1 MANDYGDVKIIHRM
15 GFLDLVKLSLR
26 VFRTKL
32 MRTLLTIFGM
42 SIGIGTVLFLVS
54 LGYGLQ
60 YILIGKLVTSE
71 DSLITLEALYPPEVA
86 RNLTLADIED
96 IAKLPEVAEI
106 SPVAEFPGEL
116 KTGNLPGIVFMT
128 VVKDNY
134 FRLAGVKPDIGGVF
148 SEGKPGIVVT
158 NSTMQLFN
166 ASATPASLN
175 MEFALKILYQSD
187 NGEETGTSS
196 PEVALAKP
204 LPLLGILTE
213 DSQTPTVLVPASLV
227 PSPPPFFR
235 RALVKAQ
242 NIDVVESLRDKLI
255 NKGYY
260 ISAKID
266 LVNQARGVLRAIT
279 ITLGVFG
286 ITALFV
292 AAIGMFNTM
301 IVGFL
306 ERIYEVGI
314 MKSLGATDRDIRNL
328 FLMESS
334 MIGFLGGVGGI
345 ILGVTLGQLGNF
357 IMSTLSQRLGGE
369 AIQLFITPIWFM
381 GLIIGI
387 SILIGLGAGFWPARK
402 AATLSPKEAFVRK

>member
-1 MANDYGDVKIIHRM
+1 MANDYGDVKIIHRL
-15 GFLDLVKLSLR
+15 GALDMIKLSVR

-42 SIGIGTVLFLVS
+42 SVGIGTVLFLVS

-71 DSLITLEALYPPEVA
+71 DSLITLEALYPPEIS
-86 RNLTLADIED
+86 RNLSIADIDD
-96 IAKLPEVAEI
+96 ISKIPEVAEV
-106 SPVAEFPGEL
+106 SPIAEFPGEL
-116 KTGNLPGIVFMT
+116 RSGNLPGIVFME
-128 VVKDNY
+128 VVRDNY
-134 FRLAGVKPDIGGVF
+134 FRLAGVKPDIGVPF
-148 SEGKPGIVVT
+148 SENKPGIVVS

-175 MEFALKILYQSD
+175 KEFSLKITYQSD
-187 NGEETGTSS
+187 NGEETDA
-196 PEVALAKP
+196 PLEIILPKP

-213 DSQTPTVLVPASLV
+213 DSQTPTVFVPVSLV
-227 PSPPPFFR
+227 PTPPPFFR
-235 RALVKAQ
+235 RVLVKAT
-242 NIDVVESLRDKLI
+242 NIDTVEALRDKLI

-345 ILGVTLGQLGNF
+345 TMGLTLGGIGNF
-357 IMSTLSQRLGGE
+357 IISTLSQRLGGE
-369 AIQLFITPIWFM
+369 AIQLFITPLWFM

-387 SILIGLGAGFWPARK
+387 SILIGLVAGFWPARK

>member
-1 MANDYGDVKIIHRM
+1 MANDYGDLNVTHRL
-15 GFLDLVKLSLR
+15 GYIDLLKLSMR

-42 SIGIGTVLFLVS
+42 SVGIGTVLFLVS

-60 YILIGKLVTSE
+60 YILIGRLVTSE
-71 DSLITLEALYPPEVA
+71 DSLITLEALYPPEIA
-86 RNLTLADIED
+86 RSLTPADLADI
-96 IAKLPEVAEI
+96 AKIPEVAEM
-106 SPVAEFPGEL
+106 SPVAEFPGEIRS
-116 KTGNLPGIVFMT
+116 GDLPGFALVQIVRS
-128 VVKDNY
+128 NY
-134 FRLAGVKPDIGGVF
+134 FRLAGVKPDIGSAF
-148 SEGKPGIVVT
+148 NDTEPGLVLS
-158 NSTMQLFN
+158 NSAMQLFN
-166 ASATPASLN
+166 ASATAASLGK
-175 MEFALKILYQSD
+175 EFALKIAYQSD
-187 NGEETGTSS
+187 NGEDLVAPIEVSLSS
-196 PEVALAKP
+196 TVP
-204 LPLLGILTE
+204 LVGVLTE
-213 DSQTPTVLVPASLV
+213 DSQTPTVLISEKFVPQA
-227 PSPPPFFR
+227 PPFFR
-235 RALVKAQ
+235 KVLLKAT
-242 NIDVVESLRDKLI
+242 NIDTVETLRDKLI
-255 NKGYY
+255 NKGFF

-334 MIGFLGGVGGI
+334 MLGFLGGVGGI
-345 ILGVTLGQLGNF
+345 ALGFSLGQIGNL
-357 IMSTLSQRLGGE
+357 IISTLSRRLGGE
-369 AIQLFITPIWFM
+369 SIQLFITPVWFM
-381 GLIIGI
+381 GMIIAF
-387 SILIGLGAGFWPARK
+387 SILIGFMAGFWPARK

>member
-1 MANDYGDVKIIHRM
+1 
-15 GFLDLVKLSLR
+15 
-26 VFRTKL
+26 
-32 MRTLLTIFGM
+32 M

-71 DSLITLEALYPPEVA
+71 DSLITLEALYPPEVS
-86 RNLTLADIED
+86 RNLTSADIED
-96 IAKLPEVAEI
+96 NAKLPEVSEI
-106 SPVAEFPGEL
+106 SPIAEFPGEIR
-116 KTGNLPGIVFMT
+116 TGNLPGIVFMQI
-128 VVKDNY
+128 VKDNY
-134 FRLAGVKPDIGGVF
+134 FRLAGVKPDIGGPF
-148 SEGKPGIVVT
+148 SENKPGIVVS

-166 ASATPASLN
+166 ASATIASLGK
-175 MEFALKILYQSD
+175 EFTLRITYQTD
-187 NGEETGTSS
+187 TGEETSTP
-196 PEVALAKP
+196 PEVVIPEPVALV
-204 LPLLGILTE
+204 GILTE
-213 DSQTPTVLVPASLV
+213 DSQTPTVLVPESLV
-227 PSPPPFFR
+227 PQAPPFFR
-235 RALVKAQ
+235 RALVKAT
-242 NIDVVESLRDKLI
+242 NIDVVEALRDKLI
-255 NKGYY
+255 NKGFF

-266 LVNQARGVLRAIT
+266 LVNQARGILRAIT
-279 ITLGVFG
+279 VTLGVFG

-345 ILGVTLGQLGNF
+345 LLGVAMGQAGNF
-357 IMSTLSQRLGGE
+357 IISTLSRRLGGE
-369 AIQLFITPIWFM
+369 SIQLFITPLWFI

-387 SILIGLGAGFWPARK
+387 SILIGLVAGFWPARK
-402 AATLSPKEAFVRK
+402 AASLSPKEAFVRK

>member
-1 MANDYGDVKIIHRM
+1 MANDYGDVKIIHRL
-15 GFLDLVKLSLR
+15 GYLDLIKLSVR

-42 SIGIGTVLFLVS
+42 SVGIGTVLFLVS

-71 DSLITLEALYPPEVA
+71 DSLITLEALYPPEVS
-86 RNLTLADIED
+86 RNLTSADIED

-116 KTGNLPGIVFMT
+116 KTGNLPGIVFM
-128 VVKDNY
+128 VIVKDNY
-134 FRLAGVKPDIGGVF
+134 FRLAGVKPDIGVPF
-148 SEGKPGIVVT
+148 SEGKPGIVVS

-166 ASATPASLN
+166 ASSTPASLN
-175 MEFALKILYQSD
+175 KEFSLKVTYQSD
-187 NGEETGTSS
+187 NGEETSVS
-196 PEVALAKP
+196 PEVSLAKP
-204 LPLLGILTE
+204 VPLLGILTE
-213 DSQTPTVLVPASLV
+213 DSQTPTVFVPSSLV
-227 PSPPPFFR
+227 PTPPPFFR
-235 RALVKAQ
+235 RALVKAT
-242 NIDVVESLRDKLI
+242 NIDMVEALRDKLI
-255 NKGYY
+255 TKGYF

-314 MKSLGATDRDIRNL
+314 MKSLGATDRDIRTL
-328 FLMESS
+328 VLMESS

-345 ILGVTLGQLGNF
+345 TLGLVLGQTGNF
-357 IMSTLSQRLGGE
+357 IISTLSQRLGGE
-369 AIQLFITPIWFM
+369 AIQLFITPLWFM

-387 SILIGLGAGFWPARK
+387 SILIGLVAGFWPARK